1 MRHCAACLAV
11 LVAASAAATS
21 SDTAIM
27 PPPNDTPAETASTR
41 PQTPPFNLASR
52 FTANIPPSLR
62 QRAAKLMTSP
72 PPIAGSLASGLGMGL
87 RASPAQLGGDPTG
100 KVDSTV
106 AVQAALAFCVNR
118 SRHTAGIFPVDARDA
133 GGCTVDLEG
142 GEYLISTTLR
152 IPAYTSNMQ
161 IGRGSPVAT
170 QRLPYAYGKRGAAAA
185 AAAAAAGA
193 AGAPAAATDLSNRL
207 QVQMWYNVA
216 DIGKFNGCAA
226 RYLNMPP
233 SEQAQLQSN
242 LADAA
247 SFQRTV
253 LNYTNENSER
263 LAFVK
268 T

>member
-1 MRHCAACLAV
+1 MAL
-11 LVAASAAATS
+11 LLLASAAASAGAAPLRFDLATRF
-21 SDTAIM
+21 AAQV
-27 PPPNDTPAETASTR
+27 PPE
-41 PQTPPFNLASR
+41 
-52 FTANIPPSLR
+52 LR
-62 QRAAKLMTSP
+62 SRAAKLMTSAP
-72 PPIAGSLASGLGMGL
+72 PAMLPDPPSGLC
-87 RASPAQLGGDPTG
+87 ASPAQYGGDPTG
-100 KVDSTV
+100 KVDSTA
-106 AVQAALAFCVNR
+106 AVQAALDFCINA
-118 SRHTAGIFPVDARDA
+118 SRHIDGIFPVGARDA
-133 GGCTVDLEG
+133 GGCTVDLQG